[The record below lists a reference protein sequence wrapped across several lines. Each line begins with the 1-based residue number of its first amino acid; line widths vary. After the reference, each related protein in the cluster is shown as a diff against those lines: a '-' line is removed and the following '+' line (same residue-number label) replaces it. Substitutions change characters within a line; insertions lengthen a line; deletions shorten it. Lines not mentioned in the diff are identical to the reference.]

1 MKDFCKKCVLPID
14 YLNIKLDE
22 NGICQWCRDYKQ
34 IDYLGADTL
43 LKDIQEPLSRNTSKK
58 YDCVVGFSGGRDST
72 FILWYVVKILKLR
85 PLAVFSDDL
94 FIPEFAYDN
103 IKNTAQILGVD
114 LKIIKHNYLKKCV
127 KHHLSAWIK
136 RPVAETLMFINV
148 GERLGYETLVEQ
160 EAIKE
165 GVKLIFGGRSPI
177 QSEETYKTDIMK
189 INHKG
194 GRFSWFLGWC
204 KQVLLNPALIM
215 NPYCLK
221 LQYLEFMITR
231 KKEKLIKKNNL
242 EIIHPFYKYVRWEE
256 KTIENVLF
264 NELQWKLPEG
274 AKTTSRIG
282 CEVDTLRQYLYY
294 RILGYNDH
302 NIDLSVMIR
311 DKQISREEAI
321 VKLQE
326 AQNIPVED
334 IKMILTKAEIDA
346 EKFMKI
352 LDEKYPLN

>member
-103 IKNTAQILGVD
+103 IKNTAQVLGVD

-194 GRFSWFLGWC
+194 GRSSWFLGWC